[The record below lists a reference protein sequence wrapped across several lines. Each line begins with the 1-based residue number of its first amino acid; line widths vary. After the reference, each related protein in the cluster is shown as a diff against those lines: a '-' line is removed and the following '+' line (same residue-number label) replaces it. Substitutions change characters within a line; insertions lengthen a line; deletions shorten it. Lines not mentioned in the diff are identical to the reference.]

1 MEIAVTT
8 GLSAKG
14 NMKINACHPAKVRRI
29 AGAHARRDGAGAFGR
44 SAAALV
50 RRYSGLLVG
59 LLLLLPGRTRAQ
71 YLLHVIPVDK
81 DSVFVHT
88 KLGIPSSFKT
98 REACTEYIYALVS
111 LLQGKGYV
119 TASVDTVLYGPKS
132 ASMRLYVGAIWRWAN
147 IDTRRVDPTLLA
159 AVAWNPKAFA
169 HKPLDLRQ
177 YQYRQQLLLDYM
189 ENNGYPF
196 AKVSL
201 DSVVLRDQ
209 GEIFAV
215 LKIDKGPL
223 YKIDSIRV
231 YGTAKISNQ
240 FLQRYLNIPNGCLY
254 RKDRLKAISKKLL
267 ELPYVQEQQP
277 WSITMLGE
285 GSVVNL
291 YLKPKKSSQINALV
305 GFLPSS
311 DPTQGNKILVTGEA
325 TIDLQNALGNGETMS
340 LNWQQLQQGSP
351 RLDLVFQQPYIFN
364 SPFGLN
370 ANFDLYKQ
378 DSEYLNVNL
387 VVGAQYTL
395 SANQSG
401 SVFIQEASSSLLD
414 IDTLTIIATHTLP
427 MQADINAVSLGV
439 TYDLN
444 NTNYRFNPRRG
455 NELSFLGSV
464 GTKTVKPNSLIEQ
477 LKDPNDTTFNFASLY
492 DTVKQ
497 HSYEFLVKVSAAHYF
512 PIGRASTLKLGF
524 NGGVFS
530 SPNTYRNELFMIG
543 GYRLLRGFDEQS
555 ILCSQYAVGT
565 LEYRYLVGLNSYLFT
580 FVDGGWAMNNV
591 PGFGLNSTYIGTGL
605 GMAFETKAGIFNIS
619 YAIGRTGQTSFDFHD
634 AKIHL
639 GYVSFF

>member
-1 MEIAVTT
+1 M
-8 GLSAKG
+8 
-14 NMKINACHPAKVRRI
+14 
-29 AGAHARRDGAGAFGR
+29 
-44 SAAALV
+44 
-50 RRYSGLLVG
+50 LLCV
-59 LLLLLPGRTRAQ
+59 LLLAPFAGWSQ
-71 YLLHVIPVDK
+71 YALHVIPVDK
-81 DSVFVHT
+81 DSAFIRN
-88 KLGIPSSFKT
+88 KLDIPAGFKN
-98 REACTEYIYALVS
+98 REACTEYIYNLIPT
-111 LLQGKGYV
+111 LQGKGYV
-119 TASVDTVLYGPKS
+119 TASADSISYGSNK
-132 ASMRLYVGAIWRWAN
+132 ATLRLYMGTLWKWAY
-147 IDTRRVDPTLLA
+147 IDTRHVDPTLLA
-159 AVAWNPKAFA
+159 AVAWNPRAFV
-169 HKPLDLRQ
+169 HRPLDFRQ

-201 DSVVLRDQ
+201 DSVTLHES
-209 GEIFAV
+209 GEVSAR

-223 YKIDSIRV
+223 YKIDSIRI
-231 YGTAKISNQ
+231 YGTARISNQ
-240 FLQRYLNIPNGCLY
+240 FLQRYLNIPNGSIY
-254 RKDRLKAISKKLL
+254 RKERLAMISKKLL

-277 WSITMLGE
+277 WSLTMLAE
-285 GSVVNL
+285 GSVINL

-311 DPTQGNKILVTGEA
+311 DPTLGNKILVTGEA

-351 RLDLVFQQPYIFN
+351 RLDLLFQQPYIFN

-370 ANFDLYKQ
+370 ATFDLYKQ
-378 DSEYLNVNL
+378 DSSYINVNL

-395 SANQSG
+395 SANQNG
-401 SVFIQEASSSLLD
+401 SVFIQEASSNLLNV
-414 IDTLTIIATHTLP
+414 DTATVIATHTLP
-427 MQADINAVSLGV
+427 MEADINAVSLGM

-444 NTNYRFNPRRG
+444 TTNYRFNPRRG
-455 NELSFLGSV
+455 NEFSFLGSA
-464 GTKTVKPNSLIEQ
+464 GTKRVKPNALIEN
-477 LKDPNDTTFNFASLY
+477 LKDPSNSNFNFASLY
-492 DTVKQ
+492 DTVRRQ
-497 HSYEFLVKVSAAHYF
+497 SYEFLVKMSAAHYF
-512 PIGRASTLKLGF
+512 PFGRASTVKLGL

-580 FVDGGWAMNNV
+580 FLDGGWARNTV
-591 PGFGLNSTYIGTGL
+591 PGFSLNNTYLGIGL

-619 YAIGRTGQTSFDFHD
+619 YAIGRTDQTSFDFHD

>member
-1 MEIAVTT
+1 MEIAVIT

-14 NMKINACHPAKVRRI
+14 YMKINACHPAKVRR
-29 AGAHARRDGAGAFGR
+29 FV
-44 SAAALV
+44 S
-50 RRYSGLLVG
+50 LLFSLI
-59 LLLLLPGRTRAQ
+59 LLFPGMSRAQ
-71 YLLHVIPVDK
+71 YLLHVTPVDK
-81 DSVFVHT
+81 DSAFIRN
-88 KLGIPSSFKT
+88 KLGVPPSFKT
-98 REACTEYIYALVS
+98 REACTAYIYNLVP
-111 LLQGKGYV
+111 LLQAKGYV
-119 TASVDTVLYGPKS
+119 TASIDTVTYGKTE
-132 ASMRLYVGAIWRWAN
+132 ATMRLYVGATWRWAN
-147 IDTRRVDPTLLA
+147 IDTRHIDHTLLS
-159 AVAWNPKAFA
+159 AVAWNARAFA
-169 HKPLDLRQ
+169 GKPFDMRQ
-177 YQYRQQLLLDYM
+177 YEYRQKLLLDYM

-201 DSVVLRDQ
+201 DSIVLRNSN
-209 GEIFAV
+209 EVSAV

-240 FLQRYLNIPNGCLY
+240 FLQRYLNIPDGSLY
-254 RKDRLKAISKKLL
+254 EKKKLMTISKKLL
-267 ELPYVQEQQP
+267 ELPYIQEQQP
-277 WSITMLGE
+277 WSLTMLGE
-285 GSVVNL
+285 GSVLNL
-291 YLKPKKSSQINALV
+291 YLKPKKSSQIDALV

-311 DPTQGNKILVTGEA
+311 DPTLGNKIVVTGEA
-325 TIDLQNALGNGETMS
+325 TIDLQNALGTGERMS
-340 LNWQQLQQGSP
+340 INWQQLQQSSP

-370 ANFDLYKQ
+370 VNGDLYKQ
-378 DSEYLNVNL
+378 DSEYLNLNL
-387 VVGAQYTL
+387 VVGAQYTF
-395 SANQSG
+395 SANQNG

-414 IDTLTIIATHTLP
+414 IDTLGIIASHTLP

-444 NTNYRFNPRRG
+444 TTNYRFNPRRG
-455 NELSFLGSV
+455 NELDFLGSA
-464 GTKTVKPNSLIEQ
+464 GTKTVKPNALIEQ
-477 LKDPNDTTFNFASLY
+477 LKDPNDSGFNFASLY
-492 DTVKQ
+492 DTVKK

-512 PIGRASTLKLGF
+512 PIGRASTLKLGV

-555 ILCSQYAVGT
+555 ILCSRYAVGT

-591 PGFGLNSTYIGTGL
+591 PGYDLNSTYIGTGL

-619 YAIGRTGQTSFDFHD
+619 YAIGRTGQSSFDFHD